1 MKHLN
6 AAEDVILYL
15 QKFMDNPKTMETY
28 FETDRKNFIRNWK
41 MPFPELLTFLM
52 QKSANSLDIR
62 LKNWAELFGKSST
75 QTVSRQAV
83 SKSRQDLSAALFRDM
98 LKETAGL
105 ILQHREN

>member
-28 FETDRKNFIRNWK
+28 FETNRKNFIRNWK

-83 SKSRQDLSAALFRDM
+83 SKSRQDLPAALFRDM